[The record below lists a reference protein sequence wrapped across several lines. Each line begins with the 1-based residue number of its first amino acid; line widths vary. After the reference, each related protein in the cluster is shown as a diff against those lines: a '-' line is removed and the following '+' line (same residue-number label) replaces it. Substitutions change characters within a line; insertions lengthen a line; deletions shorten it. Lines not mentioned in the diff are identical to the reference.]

1 MIVGL
6 MGVVF
11 QVWLLHV
18 RAEAVKNSTLS
29 VGVSPCKRLVLI
41 RIMKSTTQFPNY
53 VKHFLIK
60 LPVGP
65 WLIQK
70 WIDTANAVV
79 TVTRLL
85 LTCKG

>member
-53 VKHFLIK
+53 VKHFLIE
-60 LPVGP
+60 LPV
-65 WLIQK
+65 
-70 WIDTANAVV
+70 V
-79 TVTRLL
+79 LL
-85 LTCKG
+85 MYQITFTDNVILHVPEGLGSFKNG